1 LSDGANDL
9 PCVDRVAGLASSES
23 SKDDVRMPAPH
34 DTARSADASAG
45 APRLDADR
53 LRSLLLAPAG
63 PLARLEVVESVA
75 STNTALA
82 DELTAAPSL
91 WPTPGLLLAES
102 QTAGRGRSGRTWV
115 TPAGTS
121 VTGTFVVRPEL
132 PPEALGWLP
141 LLAGLGVV
149 TALRATAGVRAFLKW
164 PNDIV
169 VDNLAGHVEGW
180 GTWRKLG
187 GILTETVPLPG
198 HTRAVLVGVGLNV
211 TQRADELPVPAAT
224 SLALAGAR
232 HADRESV
239 LVAVVTAMARVA
251 GRFVA
256 AGGDAAASGLAD
268 EVVGACVT
276 LGRAVHVDLPGGER
290 LDGVA
295 ERLEASGA
303 LVVRADGGER
313 TVLAGDVLLVRSP
326 QM

>member
-1 LSDGANDL
+1 
-9 PCVDRVAGLASSES
+9 V
-23 SKDDVRMPAPH
+23 
-34 DTARSADASAG
+34 TF
-45 APRLDADR
+45 DADR

-63 PLARLEVVESVA
+63 PLARLEVVDEVG
-75 STNTALA
+75 STNSALA
-82 DELTAAPSL
+82 DELRAAPSL
-91 WPTPGLLLAES
+91 WPTPGLLLAER

-121 VTGTFVVRPEL
+121 VTGTFVLRPDL
-132 PPEALGWLP
+132 PSAALGWLP

-149 TALRATAGVRAFLKW
+149 TALRATAGVRASLKW

-187 GILTETVPLPG
+187 GILTEVVPLADGAP
-198 HTRAVLVGVGLNV
+198 AVLVGLGINV
-211 TQRADELPVPAAT
+211 TQRPDELPVPSAT
-224 SLALAGAR
+224 SLALSGAR

-239 LVAVVTAMARVA
+239 LVAVVSALALVAERLTAAH
-251 GRFVA
+251 
-256 AGGDAAASGLAD
+256 GDAVSAGLAG
-268 EVVGACVT
+268 EVATACVT
-276 LGRAVHVDLPGGER
+276 LGRTVHVDLPGGTR

-295 ERLEASGA
+295 QRLDEAGA
-303 LVVRADGGER
+303 LVVRGPDGDR

>member
-1 LSDGANDL
+1 
-9 PCVDRVAGLASSES
+9 
-23 SKDDVRMPAPH
+23 MF
-34 DTARSADASAG
+34 
-45 APRLDADR
+45 DADR
-53 LRSLLLAPAG
+53 LRSLLLLPAG

-82 DELTAAPSL
+82 DEIRAAPSL
-91 WPTPGLLLAES
+91 WPTPGLLLAER
-102 QTAGRGRSGRTWV
+102 QTAGRGRAGRTWV
-115 TPAGTS
+115 TPEGTS
-121 VTGTFVVRPEL
+121 LTGTFVVRPAL
-132 PPEALGWLP
+132 PADALGWLP

-169 VDNLAGHVEGW
+169 VDNQVGRVEGW

-187 GILTETVPLPG
+187 GILTEVVPLPDG
-198 HTRAVLVGVGLNV
+198 HPAVLVGMGLNV
-211 TQRADELPVPAAT
+211 TQRPAELPVPSAT

-239 LVAVVTAMARVA
+239 LVAAVTALAQVA
-251 GRFVA
+251 ERFTA
-256 AGGDAAASGLAD
+256 SGGDAAASGLAD
-268 EVVGACVT
+268 EVAAACVT
-276 LGRAVHVDLPGGER
+276 LGRTVHVDLPGGTR

-295 ERLEASGA
+295 VRLDAAGA
-303 LVVRADGGER
+303 LVVRGAAGEQ